1 MTTTLKELKAGDI
14 FYNTRDTN
22 QSSWWV
28 TGEPVYNLRTLS
40 YSRMCMRIKTR
51 EEIVKSCKIPVEKI
65 AFKKV

>member
-1 MTTTLKELKAGDI
+1 MTVTLKDLNQGDI

-22 QSSWWV
+22 TSAWIV

-65 AFKKV
+65 AHKKV